1 MDLGEPVALPE
12 FKLPE
17 PLVLPRPVLEVPHI
31 ELPSYKPLVI
41 PPEGLRP
48 PAGVKS
54 NSSDKAKPTPAP
66 PPSPPPPIKPPEIR
80 YVEIPA
86 TDIEIPLP
94 TNEILAT
101 AGSTA
106 VVSVA
111 AGLAATSIFK
121 KLVSAMKPVIKKVC
135 KKFLKEPKETS

>member
-54 NSSDKAKPTPAP
+54 DSSKKEERPTPT
-66 PPSPPPPIKPPEIR
+66 PSPPPPIKPPEIR

-121 KLVSAMKPVIKKVC
+121 KLVSLMKPVIKQVC

>member
-17 PLVLPRPVLEVPHI
+17 PLVLPRPVLEVPQI

-48 PAGVKS
+48 PAGVKTD
-54 NSSDKAKPTPAP
+54 SSPETKPAPAP
-66 PPSPPPPIKPPEIR
+66 PPPPRVKPPEIR

-94 TNEILAT
+94 TNEVLAT

-111 AGLAATSIFK
+111 AGLAATSIFR

-135 KKFLKEPKETS
+135 KKFLKDTKETS

>member
-54 NSSDKAKPTPAP
+54 DSSKKEERPTPT
-66 PPSPPPPIKPPEIR
+66 PSPPPPIKPPEIR

-121 KLVSAMKPVIKKVC
+121 KLVSLMKPVIKKVC
-135 KKFLKEPKETS
+135 TKFLKEPKETS

>member
-54 NSSDKAKPTPAP
+54 DSSKEEERPTFTP
-66 PPSPPPPIKPPEIR
+66 PPPTPIKPPEIR

-121 KLVSAMKPVIKKVC
+121 KLVSLMKPVIKQVC
-135 KKFLKEPKETS
+135 TKFLKEPKETS

>member
-54 NSSDKAKPTPAP
+54 SSSEEATPTPAP
-66 PPSPPPPIKPPEIR
+66 PPPPPIKPPEIR

-135 KKFLKEPKETS
+135 TKFLKEPKETS